1 MTQGQAQEVVAMLV
15 GPDDAN
21 KLSWLYPEIQKR
33 IEEEETDVLG
43 TVEFTNLMDEMC
55 EILASNDVHV
65 VADAQRDI
73 RVVHKGKEVIYD
85 AESDS

>member
-1 MTQGQAQEVVAMLV
+1 MTQKQAQEVVAMLV

-21 KLSWLYPEIQKR
+21 KLSLLYPEIQKR
-33 IEEEETDVLG
+33 MNEEGTDA
-43 TVEFTNLMDEMC
+43 VEFTNLMDEMC

>member
-1 MTQGQAQEVVAMLV
+1 MLA

-21 KLSWLYPEIQKR
+21 KLSLLHPEIQKHMK
-33 IEEEETDVLG
+33 DGG
-43 TVEFTNLMDEMC
+43 TGPELANLVDEMC
-55 EILASNDVHV
+55 DILASNDVHV

-85 AESDS
+85 VESDS